1 MEFVNAFL
9 GELLVV
15 WVLLLVVIL
24 LPLPTPTIMFT
35 IFTGELVG
43 CCSGRFVLMDHPL
56 EVIITDSAEG
66 ATDTWWRDNFII
78 LFISLQLL
86 LCSVYVL
93 LVQINLIISYH
104 LYCIYF
110 VFLFRLCRH
119 NRIIILFS
127 VLYHV
132 DIILLIVIIYLIVGI
147 VILDLACFILLIA
160 NLFNPFLVFKV
171 VFIQIGGG
179 GRGIDAGVLDI
190 LIRKPTISKSARS
203 HIWWLLHV
211 YGL

>member
-1 MEFVNAFL
+1 MKK
-9 GELLVV
+9 
-15 WVLLLVVIL
+15 
-24 LPLPTPTIMFT
+24 
-35 IFTGELVG
+35 
-43 CCSGRFVLMDHPL
+43 
-56 EVIITDSAEG
+56 
-66 ATDTWWRDNFII
+66 
-78 LFISLQLL
+78 
-86 LCSVYVL
+86 VYVL

-127 VLYHV
+127 ILYHV

-160 NLFNPFLVFKV
+160 NLFNTFLVFKV
-171 VFIQIGGG
+171 VFIQIGRG
-179 GRGIDAGVLDI
+179 GRGVDAGVLDI

-203 HIWWLLHV
+203 HI
-211 YGL
+211 